1 MIVDKKLLDK
11 LSVKDDIFDNGI
23 SMYLPNFDKIIL
35 YTLACLHIV
44 ITVNNE
50 ILKNINL
57 IEQIKNRDIY
67 QYLKKYN
74 VYKNKYFT

>member
-1 MIVDKKLLDK
+1 MLELRNVSFGVEDQKGAHK
-11 LSVKDDIFDNGI
+11 
-23 SMYLPNFDKIIL
+23 
-35 YTLACLHIV
+35 
-44 ITVNNE
+44 E